1 MRYFSLVNKHKHNHK
16 HNPKK
21 MSNIKTH
28 AFIFENI
35 EYTIYEGKNAQGNN
49 SLLDECNENDIWFH
63 VNNSPSAHIVLST
76 TIIKPPKQVI
86 KRCCCICKASTK
98 TSNKVEIVY
107 TTRSNLEK
115 VNDRGTVT
123 FIDPAKIKLLS
134 L

>member
-1 MRYFSLVNKHKHNHK
+1 
-16 HNPKK
+16 

-49 SLLDECNENDIWFH
+49 SLLDECSENDIWFH
-63 VNNSPSAHIVLST
+63 VNNSTSAHIVLSIPT
-76 TIIKPPKQVI
+76 TTTTTTKPPKQVI

-123 FIDPAKIKLLS
+123 FIDPTKTKLLS